1 MKDLF
6 CFVYICI
13 DDKFKIFFFGS
24 FIVDGKYFYSK
35 VLKEF
40 EDIKEGFLIIS
51 GFKFILIVFK
61 IFKGRYF
68 KYLEINLEVKLG
80 IS

>member
-1 MKDLF
+1 M
-6 CFVYICI
+6 
-13 DDKFKIFFFGS
+13 
-24 FIVDGKYFYSK
+24 DGKYFYSK

-40 EDIKEGFLIIS
+40 EVMKEGFLIIS
-51 GFKFILIVFK
+51 GFKFILIVLK